1 MKIEL
6 WPTEKPIAYARNARK
21 ISDAAVDKVA
31 ASIKEFGFRQPI
43 VVDVEGVIIAG
54 HTRLLAA
61 KKLSFKQVP
70 VHVASELTPSQVK
83 TYRLMDNRS
92 HQESEWDF
100 ALLGP
105 ELLDL
110 KALDLD
116 LSLTGFDADELDMF
130 MAEKTDGLTDEDDAP
145 AAPEFPVTV
154 PGDLW
159 ILGKHRLMCGDSTVV
174 TDVERVLGDVKP
186 NLMVTDPPYGVNYDA
201 SWRLKAGINKSWQK
215 LAEGKVV
222 NDDRSDWREAWA
234 LFPGDV
240 AYVWHGALHAPNVAE
255 SLEVNGFTVRSQ
267 IIWAKKSLV
276 MGRGHYHWQHEP
288 CWYAARGT
296 ANWQGDR
303 KQTTLWEIANMHRTQ
318 GNVDDGKTIHSTQ
331 KPVECMRRPV
341 VNNSSPGQAVYDP
354 FCGSGTTVIACEKEA
369 RSCIAMELDPKY
381 CDVICQR
388 WQDFTGKEAV
398 LEGSGRTFKEIAP
411 TRVKAAA

>member
-6 WPTEKPIAYARNARK
+6 WPTSKPIAYARNARK

-43 VVDVEGVIIAG
+43 VVDGEGVIVAG

-61 KKLSFKQVP
+61 KKLDLKQVP
-70 VHVASELTPSQVK
+70 VHVAAELTPSQVK

-92 HQESEWDF
+92 HQESDWDL

-110 KALDLD
+110 KAMDLD
-116 LSLTGFDADELDMF
+116 LTLTGFDSDELDMF

-145 AAPEFPVTV
+145 AVPEFPVTV

-159 ILGKHRLMCGDSTVV
+159 ILGKHRLLCGDSTVV
-174 TDVERVLGDVKP
+174 TDVER
-186 NLMVTDPPYGVNYDA
+186 LMGGGLADLCIIDPPYNVDYTDKTKEKRKILNDNMDDGQFAKFLADLYGSIAISIKDGA
-201 SWRLKAGINKSWQK
+201 SVYVFHADMQGHHFRQQFIEAGFHLSSVCIWKKS
-215 LAEGKVV
+215 
-222 NDDRSDWREAWA
+222 
-234 LFPGDV
+234 
-240 AYVWHGALHAPNVAE
+240 
-255 SLEVNGFTVRSQ
+255 
-267 IIWAKKSLV
+267 SLV
-276 MGRGHYHWQHEP
+276 MGRSDFHWKHEP
-288 CWYAARGT
+288 VLYGWKEGASHG
-296 ANWQGDR
+296 WQGDR
-303 KQTTLWEIANMHRTQ
+303 KQSTIWEFDKPSASTLHPTM
-318 GNVDDGKTIHSTQ
+318 
-331 KPVECMRRPV
+331 KPVALIKYPIELSSKSGDMV
-341 VNNSSPGQAVYDP
+341 VDLCG
-354 FCGSGTTVIACEKEA
+354 GSGSTLIACEQTGRNA
-369 RSCIAMELDPKY
+369 CLMELEPKY

-398 LEGSGRTFKEIAP
+398 LEGVGRTFNDISP